1 MTDFFESRVRG
12 KKIYTRKENIILRKY
27 FKEFCWLLRNA
38 ADWLTDNQN
47 RHSFSIEIS
56 NKTPSTDKTFFFI
69 SVSWWHHMF
78 TSIYFDKALCVLYF
92 FLANA
97 PNYIGSFSLFYY
109 SVCVCL
115 CLLLCLSM
123 LLLCLSLSLAASFS
137 FYFICV
143 SSIPFLSAI
152 KCSSKDSFF
161 YCSRQYMGNSKRKF
175 DKKLVTLIK

>member
-1 MTDFFESRVRG
+1 M
-12 KKIYTRKENIILRKY
+12 RKY

-38 ADWLTDNQN
+38 ADWIDNQN

-56 NKTPSTDKTFFFI
+56 NKTPSTDKTFFLFQFRDDI
-69 SVSWWHHMF
+69 TCLRVSTSIKHFAFYIFFSKCTQLHRLFFSLLLLRVCVSVSCFVFH
-78 TSIYFDKALCVLYF
+78 
-92 FLANA
+92 
-97 PNYIGSFSLFYY
+97 
-109 SVCVCL
+109 
-115 CLLLCLSM
+115 CLLLR
-123 LLLCLSLSLAASFS
+123 LSLSLAASFS